1 MSTQSKGGLGQT
13 QGGPHPL
20 EGGPELSTPYA
31 LHMTLQADP
40 LSAAL
45 LSTDRHHLG
54 GMHFRGA
61 INGPL
66 VVSLEHQS
74 VPLDT
79 VY

>member
-1 MSTQSKGGLGQT
+1 
-13 QGGPHPL
+13 
-20 EGGPELSTPYA
+20 
-31 LHMTLQADP
+31 MTLQADA

-54 GMHFRGA
+54 GRHLCRTA